1 MLKANIIRLG
11 IIILT
16 TIFVSCKDTSEE
28 KQTPQPNILII
39 QADDMGFDDLSLH
52 GNPYLETP
60 NLDKLGNESVQ
71 FEQFY
76 LQNVC
81 APSRAA
87 LLTGR
92 NYLRTGVTSV
102 HAGRD
107 FMNLDETTIAE
118 IFQKNGYNTGMW
130 GKWHSGK
137 TDGYFPWDRGFDEAY
152 YACLY
157 NYWNN
162 TGLLNG
168 KPIQTKGFTTD
179 ALTDMAIDFVTQ
191 EREGKPFF
199 AYMSH
204 LAPHNPW
211 RAPESY
217 IKKYEDKGL
226 SKPMA
231 TLYGMIDNLDHNIGR
246 LLDALDKNGLTE
258 NTIIVFMSDNG
269 PWTRSYRFG
278 LTEKEW
284 QMRNPSG
291 LRGTKGENW
300 QNGVKSTL
308 FVKWK
313 DQLLPKKV
321 NHLAK
326 IEDILPSLASMSHIE
341 LPESLTLDGTDF
353 SPIFDGKNVVK
364 NPIFFANH
372 SPKGSSTEN
381 TEDAMITASSPL
393 TKDFKSTFHFKNQGL
408 AIRKGDFKYIQNQ
421 GRIRQGLYNVI
432 NDPKEFHNLIDSLPA
447 KTSELEKEL
456 SIWYQGILKANSFN
470 MPTLQIGFKDRAFTQ
485 IYAASPSYISNGLIN
500 RNHNLQG
507 WSKVS
512 DSAIYKIKVHTPG
525 KYKVFL
531 VNKMPNPNE
540 VQFSV
545 STEKNSIT
553 STLTDSAHRN
563 FETLLEGESAYWEDF
578 DKPETFKKDIIKSEI
593 GVLQLTKSD
602 SFLYVS
608 PQQIQHKE
616 HQERQL
622 IAIQLYRVK

>member
-1 MLKANIIRLG
+1 MFRTSYIKLR
-11 IIILT
+11 IIIAS
-16 TIFVSCKDTSEE
+16 TILFVGCNKDVI
-28 KQTPQPNILII
+28 KPPPNVLII
-39 QADDMGFDDLSLH
+39 QADDLGFDDLSLH
-52 GNPYLETP
+52 GNPHLETP
-60 NLDKLGNESVQ
+60 NLNKLGNESVQ

-118 IFQKNGYNTGMW
+118 IFQGNGYDTGMW

-168 KPIQTKGFTTD
+168 KPIQTEGFTTD

-191 EREGKPFF
+191 KRDKPFF

-211 RAPESY
+211 RAPEPF
-217 IKKYEDKGL
+217 IKKYKDKGL
-226 SKPMA
+226 SEPMA
-231 TLYGMIDNLDHNIGR
+231 TLYGMIDNLDRNIGR
-246 LLDALDKNGLTE
+246 LLEALDKNGLTE

-269 PWTRSYRFG
+269 PWVRSYRFG
-278 LTEKEW
+278 LTDEEW
-284 QMRNPSG
+284 RKRNPSG

-313 DQLLPKKV
+313 DQLNPQKT
-321 NHLAK
+321 NHLTK
-326 IEDILPSLASMSHIE
+326 VEDILPSLAKMCNIP
-341 LPESLTLDGTDF
+341 LPDSLSLDGTDVTA
-353 SPIFDGKNVVK
+353 IFNGEEVVEY
-364 NPIFFANH
+364 PVYFANH
-372 SPKGSSTEN
+372 SPKGTSSEN
-381 TEDAMITASSPL
+381 TEDAMVTASTPL
-393 TKDFKSTFHFKNQGL
+393 TRDFKATFHFENQGL
-408 AIRKGDFKYIQNQ
+408 AIRKGNFKYIQNQ
-421 GRIRQGLYNVI
+421 ERIREGLYNVI
-432 NDPKEFHNLIDSLPA
+432 NDPKESHNQIDSLPEKSA
-447 KTSELEKEL
+447 TLKRELNA
-456 SIWYQGILKANSFN
+456 WYQGILKANSFN
-470 MPTLQIGFKDRAFTQ
+470 MPELQIGFKNRKFTQ
-485 IYAASPSYISNGLIN
+485 IYAASPSYISKGLIN
-500 RNHNLQG
+500 KNHNLQG

-512 DSAIYKIKVHTPG
+512 DSAVYKIKVHTPG

-531 VNKMPNPNE
+531 INKIPDHDDI
-540 VQFSV
+540 QFSV
-545 STEKNSIT
+545 STEKNSI
-553 STLTDSAHRN
+553 SSALTDSGNRN

-578 DKPETFKKDIIKSEI
+578 DKPESFSNGIIKSEI
-593 GVLQLTKSD
+593 GTIQLYISD
-602 SFLYVS
+602 SLLYVS
-608 PQQIQHKE
+608 PQKIEHKDA
-616 HQERQL
+616 QERQL
-622 IAIQLYRVK
+622 VAIQLYKIN

>member
-1 MLKANIIRLG
+1 MHLKIRISSLIFGLLLISLG
-11 IIILT
+11 A
-16 TIFVSCKDTSEE
+16 CKEE
-28 KQTPQPNILII
+28 KQKNAPNVLII
-39 QADDMGFDDLSLH
+39 QADDMGFDDLALH
-52 GNPYLETP
+52 GNPHLETP

-107 FMNLDETTIAE
+107 FMNLDETTISE
-118 IFQKNGYNTGMW
+118 LFKNNGYTTGMW

-168 KPIQTKGFTTD
+168 KSIQTEGFTTD
-179 ALTDMAIDFVTQ
+179 VLTDMAIDFVTK
-191 EREGKPFF
+191 ERGDKPFF

-246 LLDALDKNGLTE
+246 LLNALDENGLTE

-269 PWTRSYRFG
+269 PWIRSYRFG
-278 LTEKEW
+278 LTDKEW
-284 QMRNPSG
+284 NMRNPSG
-291 LRGTKGENW
+291 FRGTKGENW

-308 FVKWK
+308 FVKWQ
-313 DQLLPKKV
+313 DQLSPQKV
-321 NHLAK
+321 NHLTK
-326 IEDILPSLASMSHIE
+326 IEDILPSLASMCNIE
-341 LPESLTLDGTDF
+341 LPESLALDGIDI
-353 SPIFDGKNVVK
+353 SPIFEGKDIVE

-372 SPKGSSTEN
+372 SPKGTANED
-381 TEDAMITASSPL
+381 TEDAMITASTPL
-393 TKDFKSTFHFKNQGL
+393 TKDFKATFHFEKQGL

-421 GRIRQGLYNVI
+421 GHVRQGLYNVV
-432 NDPKEFHNLIDSLPA
+432 NDPKERYNLIDSLPE
-447 KTSELEKEL
+447 KTKALESKL
-456 SIWYQGILKANSFN
+456 KVWYQGILQANSFN
-470 MPTLQIGFKDRAFTQ
+470 MPTLQIGFNNRAFTQ
-485 IYAASPSYISNGLIN
+485 IYAASPSHISNGLIN
-500 RNHNLQG
+500 KNHNLQG
-507 WSKVS
+507 WNKAS

-531 VNKMPNPNE
+531 VNKIPDHDDIE
-540 VQFSV
+540 FSV
-545 STEKNSIT
+545 STEKNSI
-553 STLTDSAHRN
+553 SSILTDSGDRN

-593 GVLQLTKSD
+593 GVLQLNTSD
-602 SFLYVS
+602 SLLFVS
-608 PQQIQHKE
+608 PKQIQHKE
-616 HQERQL
+616 HQNRQL
-622 IAIQLYRVK
+622 ISIQLYKLEQ